1 MKKSIF
7 LLIALFTLM
16 TGNIKAL
23 DASVSY
29 ASFKSTE
36 FSFIE
41 VYLNILGTT
50 VEYSTTDSIMYQ
62 ASVEVLILIK
72 QDTSIVQHDKY
83 ILSGPIT
90 KFTND
95 FMDVRRF
102 PLPDGEYVLEVILI
116 DVNKPENRA
125 AYEKSFIVNYR
136 DKGLLQSD
144 IQLVGKYHE
153 ETSNSLFVK
162 NGLFL
167 EPLPYNF
174 YYKDATHL
182 YFYQELYNSDKV
194 LNDLFLMRYTIERLN
209 GNGKTEAV
217 MIGNKK
223 LSPKSVNVALVKKD
237 ITKLP
242 SGNYQLVVKILNR
255 EGELLSS
262 KSIPFQRSNPYFEE
276 EILASADL
284 GKEFVADMDKQTLR
298 YSLKAIAPIVY
309 DNNVEV
315 LNLVIGGN
323 DVVAQRRY
331 LFSFWG
337 RINPNNPKEAY
348 DKYMEAARAV
358 DKKYNSGF
366 GYGFESDRGY
376 TFLKYGKP
384 TDIVTVEDEPTAP
397 PYEIWIYDEV
407 NTTPRQG
414 NVKFLF
420 YNPSLAGGNFQLLHS
435 TCIGELNN
443 PQWEVTLYNNDTDSM
458 NRTDFDSK
466 TVTDGYNR
474 RAREYFNDF

>member
-1 MKKSIF
+1 MFSNSN
-7 LLIALFTLM
+7 L
-16 TGNIKAL
+16 KAL

-29 ASFKSTE
+29 ATFKSTE

-50 VEYSTTDSIMYQ
+50 VEYKTSDSINYQ

-72 QDTSIVQHDKY
+72 KDTSIIQYDKY
-83 ILSGPIT
+83 VLDGPIT
-90 KFTND
+90 KYTND

-102 PLPDGEYVLEVILI
+102 PLPNGEYVLEVILI
-116 DVNKPENRA
+116 DVNEPENRA
-125 AYEKSFIVNYR
+125 IYEKPFIVNYN

-153 ETSNSLFVK
+153 ETTNSLFVK

-194 LNDLFLMRYTIERLN
+194 LNDLFLMRYIIERVN
-209 GNGKTEAV
+209 GNGKIEPV
-217 MIGNKK
+217 MLGNKK
-223 LSPKSVNVALVKKD
+223 LSPKKVNVVLVKKD

-242 SGNYQLVVKILNR
+242 SGNYQLTVEIRNR
-255 EGELLSS
+255 EGELLST
-262 KSIPFQRSNPYFEE
+262 KAVPFQRSNPYLQEE
-276 EILASADL
+276 LLATADL
-284 GKEFVADMDKQTLR
+284 EKEFVSEMDAQTLR
-298 YSLKAIAPIVY
+298 YSLKAIAPIVF

-315 LNLVIGGN
+315 LNMVISKN
-323 DVVAQRRY
+323 DLEAQRRY

-337 RINPNNPKEAY
+337 RINPSDPKAAY

-366 GYGFESDRGY
+366 GYGFESDRGF
-376 TFLKYGKP
+376 TFMKYGKP
-384 TDIVTVEDEPTAP
+384 SDIVTVEDEPSAP
-397 PYEIWIYDEV
+397 PYEIWVYDFV
-407 NTTPRQG
+407 NTTPRQS

-435 TCIGELNN
+435 TCIGEQQN
-443 PQWEVTLYNNDTDSM
+443 PNWEVTLYSNDTESM
-458 NRTDFDSK
+458 NGTDFDSN
-466 TVTDGYNR
+466 TVNDNVYR